1 MQEAKDPSVLQSKV
15 TSTAVLHT
23 HHGTLS
29 STKKLDIINA
39 HLMVARAKEEILLLK
54 TEMFNTQMY
63 YKNMS
68 DGVEAAI
75 RKLSERFHNNFTRR
89 CRALLTNKLMEIH
102 RHIKLCAI
110 FPLDNKDY
118 VC

>member
-1 MQEAKDPSVLQSKV
+1 
-15 TSTAVLHT
+15 
-23 HHGTLS
+23 
-29 STKKLDIINA
+29 
-39 HLMVARAKEEILLLK
+39 MVARAKEEMSLLK
-54 TEMFNTQMY
+54 AEMFNTIMY

-75 RKLSERFHNNFTRR
+75 RKLSEEAFQNNFTRG

-102 RHIKLCAI
+102 WHIKLCAI

-118 VC
+118 YSTMSVDNHLQDTIADDDDSSDSDFTDTELEDID